1 MLKWALNQNS
11 PIAIRYPR
19 GADCVKDINPI
30 TEIKYGKWEKI
41 ISGDKIAI
49 IAVGKMV
56 QHAMIASDSLKDKGI
71 NPTVIGATFVKP
83 LDTEMLKELSTQGY
97 DIITIEDNAINGGF
111 GSYVLMELSKLD
123 FKGKF
128 KALGYGDSFVPHGD
142 VELLY
147 RDAEL
152 DPESIE
158 KCVIN
163 VMK

>member
-1 MLKWALNQNS
+1 
-11 PIAIRYPR
+11 
-19 GADCVKDINPI
+19 
-30 TEIKYGKWEKI
+30 
-41 ISGDKIAI
+41 
-49 IAVGKMV
+49 
-56 QHAMIASDSLKDKGI
+56 
-71 NPTVIGATFVKP
+71 
-83 LDTEMLKELSTQGY
+83 MLKELSTQGY